1 VIECR
6 QVFVHVG
13 FFLYLYETYRAPH
26 GRGWQFANRPRRF
39 TRENLTMLQLAVF
52 LLVVALLAAL
62 LGFGGLAGSFVGLAK
77 IVFFVFLVL
86 AVLSF
91 FGGRMFQRGYAR

>member
-1 VIECR
+1 
-6 QVFVHVG
+6 
-13 FFLYLYETYRAPH
+13 
-26 GRGWQFANRPRRF
+26 
-39 TRENLTMLQLAVF
+39 MLQLAVF

-91 FGGRMFQRGYAR
+91 FGGGMFQRRYSR

>member
-1 VIECR
+1 M
-6 QVFVHVG
+6 
-13 FFLYLYETYRAPH
+13 L
-26 GRGWQFANRPRRF
+26 QFAI
-39 TRENLTMLQLAVF
+39 A
-52 LLVVALLAAL
+52 LLVIALFAAL

-91 FGGRMFQRGYAR
+91 FGGGFYRRRYSGQ